1 MDALCEL
8 SLPKVYPDEF
18 GARIFKISSDE
29 KNNRLVHVKITGGTL
44 SAKQKLSEEEKIDQI
59 RIYSGRQFTMVDTAE
74 AGMVCALKGLNG
86 FEAGQGLG
94 FENGIIVKNHF

>member
-1 MDALCEL
+1 MNLEH
-8 SLPKVYPDEF
+8 EF
-18 GARIFKISSDE
+18 LRLAVM

-94 FENGIIVKNHF
+94 FERICQNHF